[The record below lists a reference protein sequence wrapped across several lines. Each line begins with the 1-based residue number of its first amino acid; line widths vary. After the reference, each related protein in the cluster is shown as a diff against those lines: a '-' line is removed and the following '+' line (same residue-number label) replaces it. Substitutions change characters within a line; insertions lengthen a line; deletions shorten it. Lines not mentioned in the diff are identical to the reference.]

1 MVNRVADKERA
12 KQILKQNG
20 NQSGMVGMEIL
31 NAVVSNITTNLLRT
45 VISSGVLV
53 VYTLLLYWTIWPMI
67 KGIFE
72 FDSLFWGYDPVE
84 HINWFAFVLLCIL
97 KIVLTP
103 VLSVIDYAIS
113 APFDVARCRYYLYL
127 RKNGVRTKAT
137 TVFEG
142 FDFFM
147 QFAITAGACAI
158 HIFWLPMIV
167 MAVNILLL
175 CVFLISALV
184 TNSLVLA
191 VFALVIYFIGATIE
205 LIVSIYR
212 SYQLWPMYWIMAD
225 HPQMSASQV
234 INRCIQMTRGHIWDL
249 FVLNLSFIGWEILSS
264 FTLELLRILYLVPYA
279 NTTYALVYEELKG
292 RPIVLDGIQ
301 GATRGSGLNAGVA
314 VKDLIALKEV
324 HPMPKPIIDPE
335 DPGPGPVP
343 PYAAPALLGISGMY
357 AGSNFPLT
365 PDQPVILGRDSAAA
379 QIVFSQGAQKI
390 SRRHCEVM
398 FNSQTQQYRVTDFS
412 SNGTYVNGSRLPA
425 NAPVKLARGTE
436 IALGDS
442 NNIMK
447 LL

>member
-158 HIFWLPMIV
+158 HIFWLPMII
-167 MAVNILLL
+167 MAVNIILL
-175 CVFLISALV
+175 CVFLISALA

-212 SYQLWPMYWIMAD
+212 SYQLWPMYWIMAE

-234 INRCIQMTRGHIWDL
+234 INRCIQMTRGHVWDL
-249 FVLNLSFIGWEILSS
+249 FVLNLSFIGWEILSG

-314 VKDLIALKEV
+314 VKDLITLKEV
-324 HPMPKPIIDPE
+324 HPTPGTIV
-335 DPGPGPVP
+335 GPGPVGP
-343 PYAAPALLGISGMY
+343 APTYAAPALEGLAGMY
-357 AGSNFPLT
+357 AGSKVQLT
-365 PDQPVILGRDSAAA
+365 PNQPIILGRDAAMA

-412 SNGTYVNGSRLPA
+412 SNGTYVNGGRLPA
-425 NAPVKLARGTE
+425 NAPVMLARGTK

>member
-45 VISSGVLV
+45 IISSGVLV

-158 HIFWLPMIV
+158 HIFWLPMII

-212 SYQLWPMYWIMAD
+212 SYQLWPMYWIMAE

-249 FVLNLSFIGWEILSS
+249 FVLNLSFIGWEILSV

-314 VKDLIALKEV
+314 VKDLITLKEV
-324 HPMPKPIIDPE
+324 HPTPECIVYSVPPCVDPA
-335 DPGPGPVP
+335 
-343 PYAAPALLGISGMY
+343 PYAAPALEGLAGMY

-365 PDQPVILGRDSAAA
+365 PDRPVILGRDGAAA